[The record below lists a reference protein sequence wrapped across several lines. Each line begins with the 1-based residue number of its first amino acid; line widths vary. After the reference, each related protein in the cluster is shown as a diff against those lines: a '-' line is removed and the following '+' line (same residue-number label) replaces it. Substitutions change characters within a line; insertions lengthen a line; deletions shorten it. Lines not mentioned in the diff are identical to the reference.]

1 VSSGLDKVT
10 LRHEPAFD
18 GSGLGNLVTGPGA
31 ACFGA
36 EERQEVLDVLA
47 SGHLSRYGRM
57 DDPGFRHKVY
67 SLECEFAQFC
77 GVNHAVATSSGTSAL
92 LVSLLAAGIRPG
104 DEVLVPGFTFVA
116 SIGAIIHARAV
127 PVLVEVDESLNMDPV
142 DLEAKITDR
151 TRGILAVHMLGNCCD
166 MDAICKI
173 AADHGLILVEDA
185 CQAGGGSYKGR
196 RLGSFGEFGAFSLN
210 RYKMMCAGDG
220 GIITTNDR
228 ALYERAFALHDQGH
242 TPLRDGMKEAGPRSL
257 IGLNFKMNELTGAV
271 ALAQLRKLPDMLD
284 ALRSRKSALKA
295 AIEAA
300 VPAKRNWVYRTLP
313 DPDGE
318 CGSLLTVLFD
328 TPQEAAAVA
337 ARLGT
342 RTVAGSGWHVYG
354 LMDQI
359 IEHKTAA
366 PDWSPPA
373 RFAQPGDLPRTD
385 DILSR
390 AVNISVG
397 VVDTGIG
404 AGFGI
409 NIHAGQD
416 EIEAVAAKFA
426 AACAE
431 AK

>member
-1 VSSGLDKVT
+1 
-10 LRHEPAFD
+10 
-18 GSGLGNLVTGPGA
+18 
-31 ACFGA
+31 
-36 EERQEVLDVLA
+36 
-47 SGHLSRYGRM
+47 
-57 DDPGFRHKVY
+57 
-67 SLECEFAQFC
+67 
-77 GVNHAVATSSGTSAL
+77 
-92 LVSLLAAGIRPG
+92 
-104 DEVLVPGFTFVA
+104 
-116 SIGAIIHARAV
+116 
-127 PVLVEVDESLNMDPV
+127 
-142 DLEAKITDR
+142 
-151 TRGILAVHMLGNCCD
+151 
-166 MDAICKI
+166 
-173 AADHGLILVEDA
+173 
-185 CQAGGGSYKGR
+185 
-196 RLGSFGEFGAFSLN
+196 
-210 RYKMMCAGDG
+210 MMCAGDG

-228 ALYERAFALHDQGH
+228 GLYERAFALHDQGH

-284 ALRSRKSALKA
+284 ALRSRKTALKG

-300 VPAKRNWVYRTLP
+300 VPAERDWVYRTLP

-328 TPQEAAAVA
+328 TPQRAAAVA

-416 EIEAVAAKFA
+416 EIEAVAATFA
-426 AACAE
+426 AACAQ
-431 AK
+431 A